1 MVKHYCIWFELTC
14 ISLYFNIIPWHL
26 LVAWPTE
33 VQNSAFCSSYVL
45 ESNTKWKL
53 IEQVCGSKDVSRY
66 VIRACLTD
74 TTDGSKSDSQC
85 VVSHAHQW
93 IRQDKHLHGSAN
105 PWITCHTTVPGPCCE
120 CLPLLIINP
129 FLICSSRE
137 NTKGNVKFQKSFD
150 NTFSIDM
157 LINEFVK
164 ISICMDR
171 LTHGSRAT
179 LQVPCCECLPY

>member
-1 MVKHYCIWFELTC
+1 MVKHYCIWFELKC

-93 IRQDKHLHGSAN
+93 IRQDKHLHGSRAVN
-105 PWITCHTTVPGPCCE
+105 VYLTNNKIPSSSA
-120 CLPLLIINP
+120 CLEKIHRVMWN
-129 FLICSSRE
+129 F
-137 NTKGNVKFQKSFD
+137 KSFV
-150 NTFSIDM
+150 TILFQ
-157 LINEFVK
+157 
-164 ISICMDR
+164 
-171 LTHGSRAT
+171 LTT
-179 LQVPCCECLPY
+179 LT